1 MSETGPEIHEG
12 ESVRGEAK
20 HARVPI
26 SIERSI
32 AAAAMAGICLISFA
46 NVVVRYTTNVSFAFT
61 EEFSIFLLVIMTF
74 TGASLAFATN
84 ENIRIA
90 FLPARLAPRGRLI
103 CDVVASLASALMF
116 LLVFRYSADLAWDEY
131 LFEETSP
138 GLGYPTWIYTI
149 WLPILS
155 LAILG
160 RIVGRLIAVLRGRAC

>member
-1 MSETGPEIHEG
+1 MSDAGPEIHEG

-20 HARVPI
+20 HARAPI
-26 SIERSI
+26 SIERNV

-46 NVVVRYTTNVSFAFT
+46 NVVVRYATNVSFAFT

-90 FLPARLAPRGRLI
+90 FLPARLSPRGRLI
-103 CDVVASLASALMF
+103 CDVIASLASALMF
-116 LLVFRYSADLAWDEY
+116 ILVFRYSADLAWDEY
-131 LFEETSP
+131 VFEETSP